1 MLYEE
6 FFQKLK
12 RVRKTKSVTVEEL
25 ANALNVSPSHIHRI
39 ENGKTEVRI
48 SEFLHWCKYLEISP
62 RGFFD
67 NAHAFKS
74 LRYKKICEMIE
85 DLDGED
91 FEMMRRIVNAVH
103 RIKNK
108 QNTVE

>member
-12 RVRKTKSVTVEEL
+12 RARKAKSVTVEEL
-25 ANALNVSPSHIHRI
+25 ANVLQVAPSHINRI
-39 ENGKTEVRI
+39 ESGKTEIRI
-48 SEFLHWCKYLEISP
+48 SEFLRWCKYLEISP

-67 NAHAFKS
+67 NLHPFKS
-74 LRYKKICEMIE
+74 LRYKKTCEMIE

-103 RIKNK
+103 RTKNK
-108 QNTVE
+108 NTVK